1 MSKRIT
7 ERKFFTESAEV
18 VAQWLIGK
26 ILCHKT
32 VDEKGEPFIIKCR
45 ISVTEAY
52 RESDSFTDNNRE
64 ANPTAQ
70 ILSGGHIHFYSK
82 KGECRQR
89 LDIVAGD
96 EGKAESVLI
105 RGVDPY
111 EEGPARVVWAL
122 DANKNCDGIDLLD
135 ENSDYWIE
143 DDGAIVESNE
153 PTQRINVKSD
163 ELLRFSMKG
172 FNYKKR

>member
-7 ERKFFTESAEV
+7 EREFFTKSAEV

-26 ILCHKT
+26 IICHKT
-32 VDEKGEPFIIKCR
+32 VDEKGELFTIKYR
-45 ISVTEAY
+45 ISITEAY
-52 RESDSFTDNNRE
+52 REIDSFTDNNRE
-64 ANPTAQ
+64 TSPTAQ
-70 ILSGGHIHFYSK
+70 ILSGGHIHFFSK
-82 KGECRQR
+82 KGEGRQR
-89 LDIVAGD
+89 LDIVVDD

-111 EEGPARVVWAL
+111 EEGPQRVVWAL
-122 DANKNCDGIDLLD
+122 DANKDCDDIDLLD

-143 DDGAIVESNE
+143 DDGATVTLND
-153 PTQRINVKSD
+153 PTKRINVKSD

-172 FNYKKR
+172 FNHKNG